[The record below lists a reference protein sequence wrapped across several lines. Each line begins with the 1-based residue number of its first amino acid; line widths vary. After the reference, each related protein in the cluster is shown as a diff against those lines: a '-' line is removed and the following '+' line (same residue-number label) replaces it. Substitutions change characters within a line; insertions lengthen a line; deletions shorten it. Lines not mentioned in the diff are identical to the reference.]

1 MNRAEIL
8 QLHGFKL
15 DSFRAAATLA
25 ANHVKLSFPSLL
37 RARIITLAST
47 ALFFVSAFSASA
59 NLLTT
64 FPEMGDLLRWGAFS
78 LQGGIS
84 DTTDL
89 SGNTDIQGD
98 VGIAGSG
105 NLAMSGNATIHGNLY
120 YRSNGTLSMSGNA
133 KVTGSKI
140 HNQDSVL
147 DNGVTEA
154 NNTSTHAFSL
164 VPNRPLTNVNLSGNQ
179 SMTVT
184 GAPGETVV
192 LKLQNFNLSGN
203 GLFTLQGTATTNFVI
218 NVTNQF
224 SITGNG
230 TARIA
235 LSGGLTWDNI
245 LFNVV
250 GTGGGD
256 VILSGNGKLTGVLM
270 ANKRTVDISGNA
282 LVTGEVV
289 ANKIKISGN
298 GKIVHPPVSSP

>member
-1 MNRAEIL
+1 MRFI
-8 QLHGFKL
+8 
-15 DSFRAAATLA
+15 R
-25 ANHVKLSFPSLL
+25 SLL
-37 RARIITLAST
+37 LPLAIAPLLIFGT
-47 ALFFVSAFSASA
+47 SAQA

-89 SGNTDIQGD
+89 SGNTSIQGD
-98 VGIAGSG
+98 VGVAGTG
-105 NLAMSGNATIHGNLY
+105 NITMSGNATINGNLY
-120 YRSNGTLSMSGNA
+120 YRSNGTLSMNGNA

-147 DNGVTEA
+147 DNGVNEA
-154 NNTSTHAFSL
+154 NNTSTHAFNL
-164 VPNRPLTNVNLSGNQ
+164 VANRPTTNVNLSGNS

-192 LKLQNFNLSGN
+192 LKLQNFILSGN
-203 GLFTLQGTATTNFVI
+203 GVFTLQGTSTTNFVI

-230 TARIA
+230 TARIDLA
-235 LSGGLTWDNI
+235 GGLKWDNV

-250 GTGGGD
+250 GTGSD
-256 VILSGNGKLTGVLM
+256 VQISGNGKLTGVLM
-270 ANKRTVDISGNA
+270 ANKRTVDLSGNA

-298 GKIVHPPVSSP
+298 GKIVHPPISSP